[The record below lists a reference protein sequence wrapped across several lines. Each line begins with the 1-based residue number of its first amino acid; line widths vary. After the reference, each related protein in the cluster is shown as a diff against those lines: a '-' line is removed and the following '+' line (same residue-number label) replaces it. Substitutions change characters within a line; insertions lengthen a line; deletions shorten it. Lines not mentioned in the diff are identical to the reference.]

1 MDRSEGGRK
10 APAGTVRSAILA
22 VALLAAGCSALRT
35 PVFPVYEGETFE
47 AQSPFARILPVSPAV
62 ACDAARRALLGQGY
76 VVHQSGADRVGARK
90 SFQPRGESHVQIE
103 FHVVCAPAG
112 PGSAGAVAFV
122 SAVEDRYTLR
132 KTSSSASVGVGPIG
146 SISVPFGSTSDSLV
160 KIASKTIP
168 AGHFYQRFFD
178 LVEHQLADFE
188 EMEAE
193 GVRQ

>member
-1 MDRSEGGRK
+1 
-10 APAGTVRSAILA
+10 
-22 VALLAAGCSALRT
+22 
-35 PVFPVYEGETFE
+35 
-47 AQSPFARILPVSPAV
+47 
-62 ACDAARRALLGQGY
+62 
-76 VVHQSGADRVGARK
+76 
-90 SFQPRGESHVQIE
+90 
-103 FHVVCAPAG
+103 
-112 PGSAGAVAFV
+112 VAFV